1 MILNE
6 NIFKD
11 EVTIFTC
18 LLPRHYNHYNI
29 FFNLEAAAK
38 DGALADKNPL

>member
-6 NIFKD
+6 HIFKD
-11 EVTIFTC
+11 KDFFFTC